1 MEKSGP
7 LSEKQVKLISNILV
21 CGKHLLEMVNDI
33 LDLAKIEAGKI
44 EINKKPF
51 RVEQLLTRSISSI
64 KALALEKSIKIKYNA
79 DSELGWINAD
89 EVRIKQVMYNLLSNA
104 IKFTG
109 TGKSI
114 GIDTTALGDEIV
126 ITVWDEGIGIP
137 EEYLEKIFEPFEQ
150 VVSDGVE
157 KQSGTGL
164 GLSITRKLVEMHD
177 GSING
182 KSIPG
187 RGSFFVVT
195 LPGRIDFSE
204 ITEENKGDAG
214 LQSHYYHGG
223 KSRILVVEDN
233 RLNIDVLKNM
243 LENSPWD
250 VDYVLTGEKALEQV
264 YEKVYDIILMD
275 IQLPGMDGIEVMKR
289 IKRDK
294 KIESKIIALTAY
306 AMKGDWEKF
315 INEGFDDYI
324 SKPVDISSLFVKI
337 RNHLIEK
344 RGGYS

>member
-1 MEKSGP
+1 
-7 LSEKQVKLISNILV
+7 
-21 CGKHLLEMVNDI
+21 MVNDI

-44 EINKKPF
+44 ELNKKPF
-51 RVEQLLTRSISSI
+51 RIEQMLTRSITSI
-64 KALALEKSIKIKYNA
+64 KALALEKKIKIKYNV
-79 DSELGWINAD
+79 DSNLGWINAD

-104 IKFTG
+104 IKFTEPG
-109 TGKSI
+109 NSM
-114 GIDTTALGDEIV
+114 GIQTTVMGDEIV

-137 EEYLEKIFEPFEQ
+137 EEYLDKIFDPFEQ
-150 VVSDGVE
+150 VVSNGVV

-164 GLSITRKLVEMHD
+164 GLSITKKLVEMHD

-182 KSIPG
+182 KSTPG
-187 RGSFFVVT
+187 KGSYFVVT
-195 LPGRIDFSE
+195 LPGRIDFDE
-204 ITEENKGDAG
+204 ISGEKEKQTGM
-214 LQSHYYHGG
+214 QSQCYFPG

-250 VDYVLTGEKALEQV
+250 VDYVLTGEKALELV
-264 YEKVYDIILMD
+264 NEKVYDIILMD

-289 IKRDK
+289 MKRDK
-294 KIESKIIALTAY
+294 KVQSKIIALTAY

-324 SKPVDISSLFVKI
+324 SKPVDISSLLIKI
-337 RNHLIEK
+337 RNHLLKSNLIDTIPEI
-344 RGGYS
+344 